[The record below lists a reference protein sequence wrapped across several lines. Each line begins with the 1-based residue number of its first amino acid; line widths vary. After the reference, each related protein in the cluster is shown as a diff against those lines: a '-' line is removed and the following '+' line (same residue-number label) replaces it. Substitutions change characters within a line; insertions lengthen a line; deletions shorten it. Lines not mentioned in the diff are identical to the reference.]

1 MDNVQHKAP
10 KWAIELWKIYKYF
23 YKDDRTE
30 NAYGVFHAGRCA
42 LEAQFN
48 CSFGE
53 STGFFHS
60 DIEPIESSDGS
71 FGIIEPPKP
80 KWTHAVFN
88 VEDYSHNYLTPGKLY
103 LIKDWGFSSQGFTIV
118 DDKGHGRY
126 CLTKDCAHLEGGS
139 WTLVSM

>member
-1 MDNVQHKAP
+1 MNGTQYQAP

-30 NAYGVFHAGRCA
+30 NAYGVFHAGRLA
-42 LEAQFN
+42 IEAQYG
-48 CSFGE
+48 CSFE
-53 STGFFHS
+53 DSTGFFHT
-60 DIEPIESSDGS
+60 DVEPIESSDGS

-88 VEDYSHNYLTPGKLY
+88 VEDYSPNYLTPGKLY
-103 LIKDWGFSSQGFTIV
+103 PIKEWRSNIGFVIL
-118 DDKGHGRY
+118 DDGGEYRY
-126 CLTKDCAHLEGGS
+126 CLTELCAHLGGGS